1 MDSIDSLS
9 VVIPV
14 YNSEATLGRL
24 VEAVIAALQP
34 EFTRLQ
40 VILVNDG
47 SADNSHAVCREL
59 HAKYPRIVCYLRLA
73 KNFGEHNAVMC
84 GLRQVDC
91 DGVAIIDDD
100 FQNPPGEILKLAA
113 ELRKGYD
120 VVYSYYESKRHSWF
134 RNLGSRFN
142 DWSAGLLLKKPR
154 DLYLSSFKAMNRFL
168 VRTVTAYEGPYPYLD
183 ALILRSTNNI
193 GVCLCEHQKRESGRS
208 NYTLTRLMRLWLNM
222 STSTSIVPLRLATIL
237 GFAMSFFGFA
247 LAVFFLLSWL
257 IEGPMYFENIPRGW
271 ASIIV
276 SVTLFSGIQLCTLGM
291 IGEYLGRLF
300 LTQNRHPQF
309 VVRETCENEPEKPAP
324 PR

>member
-1 MDSIDSLS
+1 
-9 VVIPV
+9 
-14 YNSEATLGRL
+14 
-24 VEAVIAALQP
+24 
-34 EFTRLQ
+34 
-40 VILVNDG
+40 
-47 SADNSHAVCREL
+47 
-59 HAKYPRIVCYLRLA
+59 
-73 KNFGEHNAVMC
+73 
-84 GLRQVDC
+84 
-91 DGVAIIDDD
+91 
-100 FQNPPGEILKLAA
+100 
-113 ELRKGYD
+113 
-120 VVYSYYESKRHSWF
+120 
-134 RNLGSRFN
+134 
-142 DWSAGLLLKKPR
+142 
-154 DLYLSSFKAMNRFL
+154 MNRFL

-208 NYTLTRLMRLWLNM
+208 HYTLTRLMRLWLNM